1 MRFLRMD
8 VQLRYRRQREEW
20 SLVVRCVHHPASCV
34 CGIGVAGVWRE
45 LGLVEGLVLG
55 MGAGRLLPKGIVKL
69 GSLSTGDTVIQS
81 AVHPYRSK
89 AVPIS
94 APTLGP

>member
-1 MRFLRMD
+1 M
-8 VQLRYRRQREEW
+8 
-20 SLVVRCVHHPASCV
+20 VRCVHHPASCV
-34 CGIGVAGVWRE
+34 CGIGVAGLKGVWRE

-55 MGAGRLLPKGIVKL
+55 MGAGEILPKGIVKL

-89 AVPIS
+89 AVRIS
-94 APTLGP
+94 VLTLGP